1 MRRPHD
7 IPDIQDGLVQ
17 LHLLQEVV
25 SKDNPHTAHVAA
37 DSSTDYH
44 LVADPVLV
52 VFDSG
57 NNPVHYHHPLQVVY
71 HDVVYRD
78 RLLPGTKMVV
88 VVVDNFV
95 VADCVAVVGTAVDA
109 VDVVVAGVV
118 DDSAAHRK
126 VSSEGAGRSGSLT
139 P

>member
-1 MRRPHD
+1 VSD
-7 IPDIQDGLVQ
+7 IPDIQDDWVQ
-17 LHLLQEVV
+17 QHRPQEVV

-37 DSSTDYH
+37 DSSTDLN
-44 LVADPVLV
+44 LVADLVLV

-57 NNPVHYHHPLQVVY
+57 NNPAHYHHPLQVVC

-78 RLLPGTKMVV
+78 RLLPGTKRVV
-88 VVVDNFV
+88 VVGDNLV
-95 VADCVAVVGTAVDA
+95 VADCIADAVAVVGTAVD
-109 VDVVVAGVV
+109 VVVADVV

-126 VSSEGAGRSGSLT
+126 VSFEGAGRSDSLT